1 MNFTIF
7 VIIISILIWF
17 MLGFYYLFLNPY
29 NEIYSLTIPSVLFT
43 IFFLVSVRRAFITI
57 GINTARG
64 KLTLLLG
71 IGGFLLAIGF
81 FLFQFEAKDY
91 IVYPL
96 LYIGH
101 LSLVSSVVYMFIT
114 LLRSGYSLTLEESLQ
129 VIGIFII
136 LLIVGYSL
144 LVNNYKFDERFI
156 YNLVLIILGYILAI
170 FAIIDLRIFW
180 GSDLGKRWIVGSISG
195 IIFLLADIFFV
206 VYLSNGRPEFIH
218 ASSLLWGISGI
229 LMNSI
234 FSLPD

>member
-7 VIIISILIWF
+7 IVVSSILTWLI
-17 MLGFYYLFLNPY
+17 LGFYYLFLNPY
-29 NEIYSLTIPSVLFT
+29 GEIYSLTIPAVLFI

-81 FLFQFEAKDY
+81 FLFQFKVKDY

-101 LSLVSSVVYMFIT
+101 LSLALAVVYMFLT
-114 LLRSGYSLTLEESLQ
+114 LLKSGYSLNLEEALQ
-129 VIGIFII
+129 VLGIFLI

-180 GSDLGKRWIVGSISG
+180 GSDLGKRWMIGSISG
-195 IIFLLADIFFV
+195 IIFLIADIFFV
-206 VYLSNGRPEFIH
+206 VYLSNGRSEFIY

-229 LMNSI
+229 LMSSI